1 MNINARV
8 LSAATLFV
16 LLATGISSALI
27 EPITSVKAG
36 KDGSPPYMLE
46 SVTVR
51 DYTVTREFLATGT
64 SSGSAFL
71 GSSIKNADNFD
82 LNDVAS
88 RNNSGTWRVT
98 EINKKATWRD
108 TNGPN
113 PDFFIF
119 EAGMNDSFSVQAILP
134 GGALGKAVS
143 IPSIWGNTGL
153 RRSGLLNM
161 NQRIGGIAFAVTD
174 LLDLDGKPLTSK
186 AFIAGIQINSGNVD
200 PVNFSAVVPEPASLA
215 VLGLGGLLLIRSRR
229 S

>member
-1 MNINARV
+1 MSFNARV
-8 LSAATLFV
+8 LPAATLLV
-16 LLATGISSALI
+16 LFTAGISSALI

-82 LNDVAS
+82 LNDIAS

-98 EINKKATWRD
+98 KIDNKATWRD
-108 TNGPN
+108 SNGPN

-119 EAGMNDSFSVQAILP
+119 EAGMNDSFTVQAILP
-134 GGALGKAVS
+134 GGVLGEPVS
-143 IPSIWGNTGL
+143 IPAVWGDTGL
-153 RRSGLLNM
+153 RRVGLLNM

-186 AFIAGIQINSGNVD
+186 AVIEGIQINSGNVD
-200 PVNFSAVVPEPASLA
+200 PVNFSAVIPEPASLA
-215 VLGLGGLLLIRSRR
+215 ILGLGGLLMIRLRCS
-229 S
+229 